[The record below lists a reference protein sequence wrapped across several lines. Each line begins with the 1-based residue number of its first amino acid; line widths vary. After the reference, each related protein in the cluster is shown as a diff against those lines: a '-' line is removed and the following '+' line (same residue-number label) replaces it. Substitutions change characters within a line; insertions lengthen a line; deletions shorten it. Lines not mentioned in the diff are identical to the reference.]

1 MANDELFI
9 EYTGKNL
16 MDALKNAQ
24 KALGLPEEEIE
35 YGIVDGGGFFRK
47 VKIKARKKS
56 KAEKV
61 EVIQPDLQIEK
72 VIDYPYIAPFTGI
85 NSFSEYVHYTIN
97 VADIENEPNVNC
109 VSNGFEYCDSI
120 GEEFIDGKFYYAGN
134 VFVIDGSNGTKN
146 WSNTMP
152 YVYMN
157 VRDNY
162 YQGRKVVEV
171 NGSFYH
177 FAHRKDEENFL
188 RYIDEY
194 NMFIEKMMVDTQ
206 KECEKVYIKLIENQ
220 EILDMIQNFIDMIP
234 EIVFIDYE
242 LYCTVL
248 YKFCVADQVT
258 RNYLKFSEEENN
270 SSVQVLMRSGN
281 QEAFNEI
288 WGLITNLKNL
298 LEEKFSVDIY
308 CSVLVTYMLIN
319 HGLVERYS
327 ELWKEEYDSFVD
339 TENIEE
345 YIQKY
350 YNNNCL
356 IREDYKGIAALTYA
370 VLQNSK
376 EEIIGYRQ
384 KYQDIVQSL
393 INAVSIKQKNDFS
406 ERLFAQRDKDAC
418 KQASISIED
427 IDLMSGAE
435 FEQFV
440 CELFK
445 KMGYIAYVTK
455 TSGDQGIDV
464 VAEKDSVKIGIQAKC
479 YSGTVGNSAVQE
491 AVAGKSFYMCNR
503 IIVVTNNY
511 FTKSAIELANANG
524 VILWNRDIL
533 KEKIKSFIM

>member
-1 MANDELFI
+1 
-9 EYTGKNL
+9 
-16 MDALKNAQ
+16 
-24 KALGLPEEEIE
+24 
-35 YGIVDGGGFFRK
+35 
-47 VKIKARKKS
+47 
-56 KAEKV
+56 
-61 EVIQPDLQIEK
+61 
-72 VIDYPYIAPFTGI
+72 
-85 NSFSEYVHYTIN
+85 
-97 VADIENEPNVNC
+97 
-109 VSNGFEYCDSI
+109 
-120 GEEFIDGKFYYAGN
+120 
-134 VFVIDGSNGTKN
+134 
-146 WSNTMP
+146 
-152 YVYMN
+152 
-157 VRDNY
+157 
-162 YQGRKVVEV
+162 
-171 NGSFYH
+171 
-177 FAHRKDEENFL
+177 
-188 RYIDEY
+188 
-194 NMFIEKMMVDTQ
+194 
-206 KECEKVYIKLIENQ
+206 
-220 EILDMIQNFIDMIP
+220 
-234 EIVFIDYE
+234 
-242 LYCTVL
+242 
-248 YKFCVADQVT
+248 
-258 RNYLKFSEEENN
+258 
-270 SSVQVLMRSGN
+270 
-281 QEAFNEI
+281 
-288 WGLITNLKNL
+288 
-298 LEEKFSVDIY
+298 
-308 CSVLVTYMLIN
+308 MLIN

-384 KYQDIVQSL
+384 KYQDIIQSL

-406 ERLFAQRDKDAC
+406 ERLFAQRGKDAC

-455 TSGDQGIDV
+455 ISGDQGIDV

-511 FTKSAIELANANG
+511 FTKSAIELANANS
-524 VILWNRDIL
+524 VTLWNRDIL
-533 KEKIKSFIM
+533 KEKIKSFII